1 MVVQKKLSVFI
12 LLSALFSASSFAKIK
27 HISLHEIESSG
38 EQALSIKLN
47 IVEQRAKPI
56 KFTLVSQNAEWPLE
70 FKRLN
75 DYMLRIKG
83 SMALKLPARINV
95 YEKNSSQW
103 LKVKEVPLS
112 KERAT
117 LASDKTI
124 ISSAIKPNDNFATTS
139 IKNDIPPV
147 VTQTGINAQKQQCLL
162 TRKNNNETLWSIASR
177 YKLEWSTDVYS
188 AMIAI
193 YQSNLAQFNNQ
204 HISQLKSGALLVCP
218 NPQSLAKL
226 GGKKQMQQKFNAL
239 NNRK

>member
-12 LLSALFSASSFAKIK
+12 VLLALFSASSFAKIK

-38 EQALSIKLN
+38 DQAVSIKLN

-75 DYMLRIKG
+75 DYMLRVKG
-83 SMALKLPARINV
+83 SMALKSPARINV

-117 LASDKTI
+117 LSSDKTI
-124 ISSAIKPNDNFATTS
+124 ITKAVKPNDSFAKTS
-139 IKNDIPPV
+139 HQNDIPPV
-147 VTQTGINAQKQQCLL
+147 VTQTGINEQSPQCIL

-177 YKLEWSTDVYS
+177 YKLEWETDVYS

-193 YQSNLAQFNNQ
+193 YQDNLAQFKNQ
-204 HISQLKSGALLVCP
+204 HIGQLISGGLLVCP
-218 NPQSLAKL
+218 SQQSLAKL
-226 GGKKQMQQKFNAL
+226 GDKKQMQQQFKTL
-239 NNRK
+239 NNR